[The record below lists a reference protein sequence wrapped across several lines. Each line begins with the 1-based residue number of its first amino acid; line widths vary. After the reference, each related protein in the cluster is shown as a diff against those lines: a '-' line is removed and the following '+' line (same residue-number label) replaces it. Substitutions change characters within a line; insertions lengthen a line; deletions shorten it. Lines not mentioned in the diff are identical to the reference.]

1 MTQLTKIT
9 GFRQEHKGCVRLT
22 AFRDKTKRIGIVV
35 RFLRILAAHNFS
47 RHLARAR
54 TTLRDFLEVK
64 LGRKINGPFLLNEH
78 GDPHFLMHQF
88 KCHTVDH
95 YISRFK
101 EKFNTLL

>member
-1 MTQLTKIT
+1 M
-9 GFRQEHKGCVRLT
+9 
-22 AFRDKTKRIGIVV
+22 
-35 RFLRILAAHNFS
+35 RILAAHNFS

-54 TTLRDFLEVK
+54 ARASTTLRDFLEVK